1 MGVTENITLARLHSL
16 HLEENFGVRHFSGT
30 ITYLYSLSINSIYL
44 QDNICLRLDLGRVEV
59 LAEVLVNGNALV
71 FVGLLLMV
79 LTYSSYC
86 AKEII

>member
-59 LAEVLVNGNALV
+59 LAEVLVNGKRAGICWAPPYGIDIQQLLV
-71 FVGLLLMV
+71 RRR
-79 LTYSSYC
+79 
-86 AKEII
+86 